1 MLQAYYQKL
10 RRGSQQLQSRTTIR
24 MLESLVRLAQAHAR
38 LCLRDTVEVMDA
50 VVVIHTMGT
59 SMSGADGV
67 HECCSRERTRLPTR

>member
-24 MLESLVRLAQAHAR
+24 MLQSLVRLAQAHAR

-59 SMSGADGV
+59 S
-67 HECCSRERTRLPTR
+67 